1 MSQPGLNIRW
11 IEPDAPPHEFPPSHT
26 ALAEPNGLLA
36 IGGDLSVER
45 LLAAYQRGIFPW
57 FTEDQPILWWS
68 PDPRA
73 VLFPAEIRISRSLRK
88 TLRKNIFSVSIDQ
101 AFSDVVAGC
110 ADRSIRLNPDSHISS
125 DNDTGTWITASM
137 AAAYAELHAAGH
149 AHSIETWCDGQL
161 VGGLYGVNIG
171 RVFFGESMFSSA
183 TDASKVALA
192 KLISE
197 CQAKGIELI
206 DCQIASGHL
215 ASLGSREIPRS
226 EFNRLLAR
234 LTGFPPSG
242 TWPSE
247 AIETEHLPD
256 QAR

>member
-1 MSQPGLNIRW
+1 MSQPGLNLRW
-11 IEPDAPPHEFPPSHT
+11 INPAAPPHEFPPSHD

-57 FTEDQPILWWS
+57 FSDDQPILWWT

-73 VLFPAEIRISRSLRK
+73 VLFPTEIRISRSLRK

-101 AFSDVVAGC
+101 AFNDVVAGC
-110 ADRSIRLNPDSHISS
+110 ADRGSRLNPENHIISDS
-125 DNDTGTWITASM
+125 DAGTWITASM
-137 AAAYAELHAAGH
+137 AAAYEELHAAGH
-149 AHSIETWCDGQL
+149 AHSIETWYDGQL
-161 VGGLYGVNIG
+161 AGGLYGVNIG
-171 RVFFGESMFSSA
+171 RVFFGESMFSSV
-183 TDASKVALA
+183 TDASKVALI

-197 CQAKGIELI
+197 CHTKGIELI
-206 DCQIASGHL
+206 DCQVASGHL
-215 ASLGSREIPRS
+215 ARLGSREIPRA

-234 LTGFPPSG
+234 LTSFPPSG
-242 TWPSE
+242 TWSRE
-247 AIETEHLPD
+247 AIETEHLSD